1 MERAKVPQF
10 GNWES
15 EEIPYTI
22 CFDNAR
28 KGKKSGQLLQ
38 NDQGN
43 LEIQSKGNKLSSA
56 ASPKHELLSSQEEGD
71 IRITSHSPLRPNL
84 TVHKSSIEPS
94 HKFHGRGQPGNIK
107 QESEAFKA
115 LDTHGSWHDTRKI
128 REEGDMRRF
137 TDSPLHNEIA
147 GRRPSSGNNTPS
159 RVSRQSAG
167 SNRSVEPSPLHPHSQ
182 GRVGGKNSGFSSPS
196 WERKATSESSH
207 SLAPSTPGRSRL
219 RSVAKGD
226 DTPDKSPAI
235 PKFGEWDETN
245 PASAEE
251 YSHIFSRVREEKNSD
266 TGKVPVMPT
275 ETTYSNF
282 QKHYGNDDLK
292 GCWCFPWG
300 TR

>member
-28 KGKKSGQLLQ
+28 KGKESGQLYE

-43 LEIQSKGNKLSSA
+43 LDVQSKGSKISSA
-56 ASPKHELLSSQEEGD
+56 ASPKHELRSSQEEGEM
-71 IRITSHSPLRPNL
+71 RRSSRSPLHPNL
-84 TVHKSSIEPS
+84 TVHKPSIEPS
-94 HKFHGRGQPGNIK
+94 NKFHGHVQPGNIK
-107 QESEAFKA
+107 QESESSKAFDA
-115 LDTHGSWHDTRKI
+115 HGPWHDNRKI
-128 REEGDMRRF
+128 REEGDMRKF
-137 TDSPLHNEIA
+137 TDSPFRNETA
-147 GRRPSSGNNTPS
+147 GRRTSSGNNTPS

-182 GRVGGKNSGFSSPS
+182 GRFGGKNSGFSSPS
-196 WERKATSESSH
+196 WERKATCEGSH

-219 RSVAKGD
+219 RSVTRGD
-226 DTPDKSPAI
+226 DTPEHNPAI

-251 YSHIFSRVREEKNSD
+251 YSHIFSRVREEKNID
-266 TGKVPVMPT
+266 TEKVPVMPT
-275 ETTYSNF
+275 ETTYSNI
-282 QKHYGNDDLK
+282 QQRYGNDDLK
-292 GCWCFPWG
+292 GCGCFPWG
-300 TR
+300 KR